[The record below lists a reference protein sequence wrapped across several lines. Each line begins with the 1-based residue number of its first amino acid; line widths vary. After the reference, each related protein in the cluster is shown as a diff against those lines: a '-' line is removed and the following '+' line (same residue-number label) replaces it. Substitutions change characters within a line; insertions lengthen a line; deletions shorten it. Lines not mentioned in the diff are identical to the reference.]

1 MLFYTHIYI
10 YFFLISQ
17 LQSYETPEHQ
27 HQNETVN
34 TKLLS
39 DATGKWKGSL
49 SIKKSE
55 VMMNKTPTHSS
66 RWLVNTLK
74 RFHFMFKKI
83 QLPCERSVLTTVLP
97 DDKD

>member
-49 SIKKSE
+49 SIKKKWSNDEQNPHTQLQVVSE
-55 VMMNKTPTHSS
+55 YPREISFYV
-66 RWLVNTLK
+66 
-74 RFHFMFKKI
+74 
-83 QLPCERSVLTTVLP
+83 
-97 DDKD
+97 